1 MKLHLAALAASILLL
16 ASGACARGGFF
27 PTDVFDVTIK
37 SPSVDISF
45 QAPLSS
51 NTAPKI
57 NVAGSWVHS
66 HDRVLWEKGIYDDVY
81 YNGGLSDAQLIPVD
95 ADDVVWTH
103 LGLISSVII
112 LLRFFTSTL
121 TFISSAVPGKISKK
135 STLRRLDLRRF
146 SCVEDASLLLM

>member
-81 YNGGLSDAQLIPVD
+81 YNGGLWDAQLIPVD
-95 ADDVVWTH
+95 AGDVVYMQDASWAD
-103 LGLISSVII
+103 LISDNPFEVFYFDSDFHLV
-112 LLRFFTSTL
+112 
-121 TFISSAVPGKISKK
+121 SSPWKNIEEINA
-135 STLRRLDLRRF
+135 
-146 SCVEDASLLLM
+146 